1 MKNQKKLSQL
11 AVVTDFLKKTD
22 NFALF
27 RFEKTKHIALES
39 LRNELRKSGA
49 TIKIVKN
56 TILTKSINK
65 LAAENKQRDLRVFQ
79 KMAKNIKEN
88 TALISLGADWS
99 LGMNAFAKIAK
110 TDKTLSF
117 KLGFLDRTSYD
128 ASAME
133 KISNL
138 PNKAELMAKIIG
150 SMKSPTT
157 RFVHALKFTTH
168 KFVMVLNE
176 KVKKG

>member
-11 AVVTDFLKKTD
+11 SVVTDFLKKSD

-27 RFEKTKHIALES
+27 KFEKTKHIALEG

-49 TIKIVKN
+49 TIKVVKN

-65 LAAENKQRDLRVFQ
+65 LAAEKNQGDLRTFQ
-79 KMAKNIKEN
+79 KLAKNIKEN
-88 TALISLGADWS
+88 TALVSLGKDWS

-110 TDKTLSF
+110 TDKSLSF
-117 KLGFLDRTSYD
+117 KLGFLDKTSYD
-128 ASAME
+128 ASTME

-138 PNKAELMAKIIG
+138 PSKAELMAKIIG
-150 SMKSPTT
+150 SMKSPTS
-157 RFVHALKFTTH
+157 RFVQALKFTTY

>member
-11 AVVTDFLKKTD
+11 SVVTDFLKKSD

-27 RFEKTKHIALES
+27 KFEKTKHIALEG
-39 LRNELRKSGA
+39 LRKELRKSGA

-65 LAAENKQRDLRVFQ
+65 LAAEKEHGNLRPFQ

-88 TALISLGADWS
+88 TALVSLGKDWS
-99 LGMNAFAKIAK
+99 MGMNAFAKIAK
-110 TDKTLSF
+110 TDKSIAL
-117 KLGFLDRTSYD
+117 KLGFLDKTSYD
-128 ASAME
+128 AATME

-138 PNKAELMAKIIG
+138 PSRGELMAKIIG
-150 SMKSPTT
+150 SMKSPITH
-157 RFVHALKFTTH
+157 FVNNIKFPTQ
-168 KFVMVLNE
+168 KFVMVLNA